1 MPRVHGSRAGGPDQ
15 GQLESARQMR
25 WRVPELALMLSD
37 RAVAEARRAGDSAL
51 RVRAEALAV
60 FASNRLGRGV
70 ATTERALAVVRE
82 AEQLGDAETAGDARV
97 ELASCARR
105 SGSHEVS
112 VRVLRPVLDR
122 PRIRPELRAH
132 ALVEFA
138 GSMPTRR
145 GISECVAALDEADRL
160 YGAETELDGDTAC
173 LLRAR
178 VNAVRAAHHR
188 RHAELQAAAAA
199 AEAGLGL
206 LRRLADATT
215 DSGEIGGSLVLEYVH
230 ALLDMGRHREAVRVA
245 EEFLGQPLRAA
256 SAAPA
261 GWLRFALATRVH
273 VPAGE
278 LSTALGLLTEALS
291 GAERHDL
298 VDLQA
303 ELNTTL
309 SQLYERTDSLADALH
324 CLRAGYA
331 ADRSWRSRVHGARL
345 RLLEEYPSGAH
356 TQVGVAVPPQQ
367 SKDDSTDGVT
377 PPSDSAPRDAHAAPE
392 WSRSWPE
399 DFPENA
405 GERVRAESTAA
416 KPQPSEWPPA
426 EARGTQPESDGQ
438 RADVTTIMPVVP
450 ALPDESDSRPEAD
463 AIPTAAEEPDPR
475 AAFAPRAEHQAADRA
490 GAAEEPEAD
499 ADSEL
504 PGLADLP
511 DLATAESFGSW
522 PLGDSSSGART
533 GGDAESVAPA
543 VGGVAGSERSGEQAV
558 PERPV
563 ASGNPAASEGPGTSE
578 GPAAYETPAAH
589 DSPVGH
595 DDVGRAERSEPRSP
609 GHAADNGADEAPS
622 RRARGRSLAEIRA
635 ALGGEDNRAATPGAV
650 PTPRHDSASAP
661 QRRARH
667 ADPDDAD
674 GDSDSASGERRES
687 AAEFLARHGWTV
699 GASTP
704 RAAASEPPESSD
716 PLGMSGSAEPSEPAE
731 DPAAGQRDSEFR
743 DEPAR
748 PDQAV
753 VSDEHAEAGD
763 AAAGESDEQ
772 NIDEERAS
780 GATSDDQS
788 SPEGNGGLADLLA
801 EALVAYRNGERTSRH
816 SGEDASATESRPRHA
831 ELASR
836 ADGSRSRSGSD
847 RVADSTEDSGPT
859 VARARHRHAADSA
872 PDSRNSWTPPVY

>member
-15 GQLESARQMR
+15 GLLESARQMR

-122 PRIRPELRAH
+122 PRVRPELRAH

-188 RHAELQAAAAA
+188 RHAELPAAAAA

-215 DSGEIGGSLVLEYVH
+215 DSGEIRGSLVLEYVH

-245 EEFLGQPLRAA
+245 EEFLAQPLRAA

-356 TQVGVAVPPQQ
+356 TPVGVAVPPQQ
-367 SKDDSTDGVT
+367 SKDDSTDDVT
-377 PPSDSAPRDAHAAPE
+377 PPTDSPPRDAHAAPE

-405 GERVRAESTAA
+405 GERVRAESTEAD
-416 KPQPSEWPPA
+416 PPSEWPPV
-426 EARGTQPESDGQ
+426 ETHGTEPESEGQ

-450 ALPDESDSRPEAD
+450 SLPDESDSRPEAD
-463 AIPTAAEEPDPR
+463 AIPTAAPQPHPQ
-475 AAFAPRAEHQAADRA
+475 AAFEPRGEHQAADRG
-490 GAAEEPEAD
+490 GAVEEPEAD

-511 DLATAESFGSW
+511 DLANAESFGSW
-522 PLGDSSSGART
+522 PLGDSFSGAHT
-533 GGDAESVAPA
+533 GADEGAVAPA
-543 VGGVAGSERSGEQAV
+543 VGGVAGPEPSGEQPV

-563 ASGNPAASEGPGTSE
+563 ASENRAASEGPGTSE
-578 GPAAYETPAAH
+578 GPVAHEASAAH
-589 DSPVGH
+589 ESPVGH
-595 DDVGRAERSEPRSP
+595 DDVVRAERSEPRSP
-609 GHAADNGADEAPS
+609 EHAADDGADEAPS

-635 ALGGEDNRAATPGAV
+635 ALGGEDHRAATPGAV

-674 GDSDSASGERRES
+674 ADAATAAGERRES

-704 RAAASEPPESSD
+704 RAAASETPASSD
-716 PLGMSGSAEPSEPAE
+716 PLGMSGSAEPSESAE
-731 DPAAGQRDSEFR
+731 DPAAGERGSEFR
-743 DEPAR
+743 DEPAH
-748 PDQAV
+748 PDRAAA
-753 VSDEHAEAGD
+753 SDEQAEAGD
-763 AAAGESDEQ
+763 ASAGEPDERAA
-772 NIDEERAS
+772 DEERAS
-780 GATSDDQS
+780 GATSDDRS

-836 ADGSRSRSGSD
+836 ADGSRSRSGAD

-872 PDSRNSWTPPVY
+872 PDNRNSWTPPVY